1 MHLRSVELQLP
12 DRAAAVAFLKEP
24 WGLLD
29 AGTRNGTTYLRGTAA
44 RHYAIA
50 VTEGPGRAVLSA
62 TFVGSRAEIE
72 ATWDRA
78 RKAGLKHGPWIDA
91 FDEPGRGAGFCVAGP
106 EGEPYR
112 FVAEREPAP
121 AALAADGARPIQVAH
136 VVFNARDREAAS
148 RVLTDTL
155 GFKLSDRTRIMN
167 FLRCDDLHHVVAYAD
182 SKQATLNHI
191 AFEMR
196 DADAVMRGMGRLKDA
211 GCPSV
216 WGPGRHGPGNNVFS
230 YFVSP
235 FGACI
240 EYTAE
245 IERVDDAYET
255 GTPES
260 WQWPPGRTDHWG
272 IASRDNEKL
281 AESGGTFPF
290 RPLAA

>member
-1 MHLRSVELQLP
+1 MHLRSVELQMP
-12 DRAAAVAFLKEP
+12 NRAAAVEFLAGP
-24 WGLLD
+24 WGLID
-29 AGTRNGTTYLRGTAA
+29 AGTRDDTSYLRGTGPFQ
-44 RHYAIA
+44 YAIA
-50 VTEGPGRAVLSA
+50 VSQGPARAVLSA
-62 TFVGSRAEIE
+62 TFAGARAEVE
-72 ATWDRA
+72 AIWERV
-78 RKAGLKHGPWIDA
+78 RKGGLKHGPWIDE
-91 FDEPGRGAGFCVAGP
+91 FDEPGHGAGFHAAGP

-112 FVAEREPAP
+112 FVAEREAAP
-121 AALAADGARPIQVAH
+121 AALAADSARPIRVVH
-136 VVFNARDREAAS
+136 VVFNTRGREAAS
-148 RVLTDTL
+148 RVLVDTF
-155 GFKLSDRTRIMN
+155 GFKLSDRTRVMN

-211 GCPSV
+211 RHPSV
-216 WGPGRHGPGNNVFS
+216 WGPGRHGPGNNVFA
-230 YFVSP
+230 YFVAP
-235 FGACI
+235 FGACL

-245 IERVDDAYET
+245 VQRVDDSYRT

-281 AESGGTFPF
+281 EASGNAFPY

>member
-1 MHLRSVELQLP
+1 
-12 DRAAAVAFLKEP
+12 
-24 WGLLD
+24 
-29 AGTRNGTTYLRGTAA
+29 
-44 RHYAIA
+44 
-50 VTEGPGRAVLSA
+50 
-62 TFVGSRAEIE
+62 
-72 ATWDRA
+72 
-78 RKAGLKHGPWIDA
+78 
-91 FDEPGRGAGFCVAGP
+91 
-106 EGEPYR
+106 
-112 FVAEREPAP
+112 
-121 AALAADGARPIQVAH
+121 
-136 VVFNARDREAAS
+136 VVFNTKNREAAS

-155 GFKLSDRTRIMN
+155 GFKLSDRTRVMN

-196 DADAVMRGMGRLKDA
+196 DSDAVLRGMGRLKDA
-211 GCPSV
+211 GYPSV

-245 IERVDDAYET
+245 IQRVDDSYKT

-281 AESGGTFPF
+281 AASGNSFPY
-290 RPLAA
+290 RPLAG